1 MKNANISVTLPQTS
15 LDYLDSVCE
24 KKGLKRSQ
32 VVELLITAQKLAEE
46 KGETLLPIYKV
57 SMPDVNRTLTPE
69 VIIQS
74 LSQLKALYEKQWE
87 TVIDNCT
94 SRNLKRR
101 GTPLSL

>member
-1 MKNANISVTLPQTS
+1 MKNANISVTLPQAS

-32 VVELLITAQKLAEE
+32 VVELLIAAQKLAEE

-69 VIIQS
+69 DIKE
-74 LSQLKALYEKQWE
+74 LEKKGY
-87 TVIDNCT
+87 TVE
-94 SRNLKRR
+94 
-101 GTPLSL
+101 PLMPQVFTKDRTRPDAPKGV